1 MPLAFAPGRSRRLL
15 EGSPLIRA
23 GWVLRGYPGFR
34 TAAGQAVS
42 APFALPKAV
51 PANRNRLWRRKA
63 GIRGEKPLYPA
74 PRKAGEPGVQ
84 ACRLFHSQE
93 GTGTYGPFS
102 PAQGKLPPTS
112 MRFHWRG
119 KSAAAS
125 RMTGAGPMMTP
136 KRRGNAHPPTVSRLR
151 ERGMGGDPM
160 PIRNASPRQRTDGK
174 RKLSFACLCCKN
186 CILWIFCCLF
196 SGDLLQ

>member
-1 MPLAFAPGRSRRLL
+1 MQEAPGCLLPARLSAGPDGAKGLPWALERRMGRRFQPRLRCRRLFRPTGTGFGGARR
-15 EGSPLIRA
+15 ESAGRSPCTRPHE
-23 GWVLRGYPGFR
+23 RPGE
-34 TAAGQAVS
+34 TGIQA
-42 APFALPKAV
+42 
-51 PANRNRLWRRKA
+51 R
-63 GIRGEKPLYPA
+63 
-74 PRKAGEPGVQ
+74 
-84 ACRLFHSQE
+84 RLFHSQE

-102 PAQGKLPPTS
+102 PAQGKLPPTF

>member
-63 GIRGEKPLYPA
+63 GIRGEKPLHPV
-74 PRKAGEPGVQ
+74 PRKAGGDRHPGSPPLHIRKGVEHP
-84 ACRLFHSQE
+84 APFRASRESCRQLLCAL
-93 GTGTYGPFS
+93 TG
-102 PAQGKLPPTS
+102 
-112 MRFHWRG
+112 WD

-125 RMTGAGPMMTP
+125 RMTGAG
-136 KRRGNAHPPTVSRLR
+136 AYD
-151 ERGMGGDPM
+151 DPEK
-160 PIRNASPRQRTDGK
+160 AGQRAPAN
-174 RKLSFACLCCKN
+174 RFPA
-186 CILWIFCCLF
+186 
-196 SGDLLQ
+196 